1 MPFRSEHIVHFKTL
15 ASLHPPRVTRALAIM
30 IVTTIIVTTLILWIV
45 PWVQTAPGTGQVI
58 ALDPRDRVQSITAFV
73 GGRVD
78 RWYVQDGS
86 QVKEGDPVARV
97 VDLDP
102 LLLSRLA
109 AERAQV
115 EAEIAAAEQAMKV
128 AQLDVAR
135 SRELLGEGLIARRD
149 YELAQIKVA
158 EMRAKIASVSAK
170 LNQIDVSI
178 NRQSAQIVRAP
189 RAGRIQQINP
199 AAGATLVKSGDV
211 LATFAAETPDRV
223 IELYVDGRDIAL
235 IHPGR
240 NVRIEFEGFPAFQFS
255 GWPTLA
261 QGLFE
266 GRVRS
271 IDPSAS
277 VNGLFRILIEQK
289 PGAVRWPD
297 ARYIRLGAKVQ
308 GWVQMETV
316 PVGYELWRQLNDFP
330 LEFRRPADEPT
341 GSAAKGDATTK
352 SGNAPAY

>member
-15 ASLHPPRVTRALAIM
+15 ASLHPPRVTRILALM
-30 IVTTIIVTTLILWIV
+30 VLSSIVVASLILWFV
-45 PWVQTAPGTGQVI
+45 PWVQTAPGTGQVV

-86 QVKEGDPVARV
+86 PVREGDPVARV
-97 VDLDP
+97 IDLDP

-128 AQLDVAR
+128 AQIDVGR
-135 SRELLGEGLIARRD
+135 SSELLSEGLIARRD

-158 EMRAKIASVSAK
+158 DMRAKIASVRAK

-189 RAGRIQQINP
+189 RDGRIQQINA
-199 AAGATLVKSGDV
+199 AAGATLVKAGDV
-211 LATFAAETPDRV
+211 LATFAPETPQRV
-223 IELYVDGRDIAL
+223 IELFVDGRDIAL
-235 IHPGR
+235 IRPGR
-240 NVRIEFEGFPAFQFS
+240 QVRIEFEGFPAFQFS

-277 VNGLFRILIEQK
+277 VNGLFRILIEEK
-289 PGAVRWPD
+289 PGAARWPD
-297 ARYIRLGAKVQ
+297 ARFIRLGAKVQ

-330 LEFRRPADEPT
+330 LEFRRPADEASGTAP
-341 GSAAKGDATTK
+341 KGDSMAK
-352 SGNAPAY
+352 SGDAQAY